1 MSKLFLHFYIY
12 TWYILN
18 LFRGSAT
25 LLLTKY
31 EAHPVLAHRVGFSN
45 CGGRILPA
53 AIIGVGNYYNQVI
66 LAYLIHPISA
76 TPTTS
81 ALLVFLPVV

>member
-53 AIIGVGNYYNQVI
+53 AIIGVRFVSSQDIPV
-66 LAYLIHPISA
+66 YLMHPTSA

-81 ALLVFLPVV
+81 AVLVFLPVV